1 MWMGVW
7 LESVECPVC
16 CAGVCSADIG
26 YRWGVSATFLR
37 EEWARW
43 QAEHPYEDETDADT
57 ASEADGEGCGSGGGG
72 VGGMLVSD
80 YAAELKQ
87 RTLDHRHQRDG
98 SLASA
103 RGAGGGAGAAG
114 GAGTGAG
121 GVPFIHTIAEEK
133 IHRRKVQAPAY

>member
-1 MWMGVW
+1 MCCVA
-7 LESVECPVC
+7 LLC
-16 CAGVCSADIG
+16 CALLCALLILG
-26 YRWGVSATFLR
+26 RWGVSATFLR

-43 QAEHPYEDETDADT
+43 QAKHPYEDETDADT
-57 ASEADGEGCGSGGGG
+57 ASEADGEGGGSGGAGG
-72 VGGMLVSD
+72 GGMLVSD

-133 IHRRKVQAPAY
+133 IHRRKVRAPAY

>member
-1 MWMGVW
+1 MCCVA
-7 LESVECPVC
+7 LLC
-16 CAGVCSADIG
+16 CALLCALRILG
-26 YRWGVSATFLR
+26 RWGVSATFLR

-43 QAEHPYEDETDADT
+43 QAKHPYEDETDADT
-57 ASEADGEGCGSGGGG
+57 ASEADGEGGGSGGAGG
-72 VGGMLVSD
+72 GRMLVSD

-133 IHRRKVQAPAY
+133 IHRRKVRAPAY